1 MKKSILPLLIAGFL
15 FGSCDKNKSEQVAN
29 EEALVEIEGG
39 KFAGGIFKYNE
50 AEFLKN
56 LFPHNITDATS
67 YRIACQVYEG
77 LLKFTQDSLQL
88 TNGLAESYSVD
99 ETGTVYTFKLRK
111 GVKFHD
117 NACFPE
123 GKGREMKASDVNYC
137 FSLLCT
143 YNPQQNQGFSMFQ
156 NILKGANEYYEA
168 SKSAKPTGSVEGI
181 KVVDDYTISFTLTQP
196 NSIFLYNLA
205 RPFTF
210 IFPKEA
216 YEKYGV
222 DMRIEPVGTGPFMK
236 SSVDEGSS
244 VILIKNPNYY
254 LKDENGNSLPYLNGI
269 KVRFLSDRKTELLEF
284 KRGEFHM
291 MYRLPTDYIIQI
303 EEESVKKTG
312 EYGMYSLQ
320 KNPEM
325 AVHFLSFANKN
336 ELFNNVNLRKALSF
350 AVDRKKVL
358 EFVLDGEGDAP
369 GYWGITPVNV
379 FPEYKAKDQLKGYD
393 INLDSAKYYLK
404 KAGYASGKDVPKI
417 TLDLNADGDRNVKV
431 AEEIKTQLQN
441 NLGLKVDLNI
451 VSTTQLIENMM
462 GGKSQFFR
470 VGWIA
475 DYPSPENFLW
485 YLYGKNVPTDAAQPS
500 YPNFA
505 RYINPKF
512 DELYEKGLNA
522 KSTEEAYAHFL
533 EAEKVAM
540 ADAPI
545 IVLWYD
551 EAYRLVQPTVKNFPN
566 NPMQYR
572 DFTRVYLTKAA
583 ATTAEEPAK

>member
-1 MKKSILPLLIAGFL
+1 MKKSILPLLLAGVL
-15 FGSCDKNKSEQVAN
+15 LGSCKKGSEDSQN
-29 EEALVEIEGG
+29 PEEIVEINGG
-39 KFAGGIFKYNE
+39 KFSGGIFKYNE

-77 LLKFTQDSLQL
+77 LMKFTQDSLHL
-88 TNGLAESYSVD
+88 TPGLAESYSVD
-99 ETGTVYTFKLRK
+99 ESGTVYTFKLRK
-111 GVKFHD
+111 GVMFHD
-117 NACFPE
+117 NACFPD
-123 GKGREMKASDVNYC
+123 GKGREFKASDVN
-137 FSLLCT
+137 FAFTLLCT
-143 YNPQQNQGFSMFQ
+143 HNPQQNQGFSMFQ
-156 NILKGANEYYEA
+156 DILKGANEYYEA
-168 SKSAKPTGSVEGI
+168 SKSGKVSGTVEGI
-181 KVVDDYTISFTLTQP
+181 KVVDDYTISFTLTEP

-216 YEKYGV
+216 YDKYGV

-236 SSVDEGSS
+236 ASVDEGSS
-244 VILIKNPNYY
+244 VILKKNPNYY
-254 LKDENGNSLPYLNGI
+254 LVDEDGNKLPYLSGI

-303 EEESVKKTG
+303 EEESVKQTG
-312 EYGMYSLQ
+312 EYGMYVLQ

-325 AVHFLSFANKN
+325 AVHFLSFNNKN
-336 ELFNNVNLRKALSF
+336 EVFQNVNLRKAISF

-369 GYWGITPVNV
+369 GFWGITPVNV
-379 FPEYKAKDQLKGYD
+379 FPEYKGKDIKGYD
-393 INLDSAKYYLK
+393 LNLDSAKYYLK
-404 KAGYASGKDVPKI
+404 KAGYASAKDVPKI
-417 TLDLNADGDRNVKV
+417 VLDLNSDGERNVNV
-431 AEEIKTQLQN
+431 AQEVVKQLYD
-441 NLGLKVDLNI
+441 NLGIKVELNI

-462 GGKSQFFR
+462 SGKAQFFR

-485 YLYGKNVPTDAAQPS
+485 YLYGKNIPTDEASPS
-500 YPNFA
+500 YPNFS
-505 RYINPKF
+505 RYLNTKF
-512 DELYEKGLNA
+512 DDLYEKGLKA
-522 KSTEEAYAHFL
+522 KTTAEAYDYFL
-533 EAEKVAM
+533 QAEKVAM

-551 EAYRLVQPTVKNFPN
+551 EAYRLIQPTVKNFPN

-572 DFTRVYLTKAA
+572 DFTKVYLTKPAA
-583 ATTAEEPAK
+583 AAPAQK

>member
-1 MKKSILPLLIAGFL
+1 MKKSILPLLLAGL
-15 FGSCDKNKSEQVAN
+15 LLGSCKKGSEDSQN
-29 EEALVEIEGG
+29 PEEIVEINGG
-39 KFAGGIFKYNE
+39 KFSGGIFKYNE

-77 LLKFTQDSLQL
+77 LMKFTQDSLHL
-88 TNGLAESYSVD
+88 TPSLAESYTVD

-117 NACFPE
+117 NACFPD
-123 GKGREMKASDVNYC
+123 GKGREFKASDVNFC
-137 FSLLCT
+137 FTLLCT
-143 YNPQQNQGFSMFQ
+143 HNPQQNQGFSMFQ
-156 NILKGANEYYEA
+156 DILKGANEYYEA
-168 SKSAKPTGSVEGI
+168 SKSGTVSGTVEGI
-181 KVVDDYTISFTLTQP
+181 KVIDDYTISFTLTEP

-216 YEKYGV
+216 YDKYGV
-222 DMRIEPVGTGPFMK
+222 DMRVEPVGTGPFMK
-236 SSVDEGSS
+236 SSIDEGSS
-244 VILIKNPNYY
+244 VNLLKNPNYY
-254 LKDENGNSLPYLNGI
+254 LVDEDGNKLPYLNGI

-303 EEESVKKTG
+303 EEESVKQTG
-312 EYGMYSLQ
+312 EYGMYILQ

-325 AVHFLSFANKN
+325 AVHFLSFNNKN
-336 ELFNNVNLRKALSF
+336 DVFNNVNLRKALSF

-369 GYWGITPVNV
+369 GFWGITPVNV
-379 FPEYKAKDQLKGYD
+379 FPEYKGKDIKGYD
-393 INLDSAKYYLK
+393 LNLDSAKFYLK
-404 KAGYASGKDVPKI
+404 KAGYASAKDVPKI
-417 TLDLNADGDRNVKV
+417 VLDLNSDGERNVNV
-431 AEEIKTQLQN
+431 AQEVAKQLYD
-441 NLGLKVDLNI
+441 NLGIKVELNI

-462 GGKSQFFR
+462 SGKAQFFR

-485 YLYGKNVPTDAAQPS
+485 YLYGKNIPSDEASPS
-500 YPNFA
+500 YPNFS
-505 RYINPKF
+505 RYLNPKF
-512 DELYEKGLNA
+512 DELYEKGLKA
-522 KSTEEAYAHFL
+522 KTTAEAYTHFL

-540 ADAPI
+540 ADAPV

-551 EAYRLVQPTVKNFPN
+551 EAYRLIQPTVKNFPN

-572 DFTRVYLTKAA
+572 DFTKVYLTKPS
-583 ATTAEEPAK
+583 ATPAQK